1 MDRFTTTAAL
11 ITEKNAAKRARLSR
25 FGLAG
30 LVLGCLFAQTS
41 TAVVVGAC
49 KGGVHYPT
57 IQQGVAHTP
66 AGGTVSICP
75 GTYPEQVSI
84 NKHLT
89 LTGIASGTT
98 DSVVIAAPAAGVVQ
112 NATSLADPSAGIGAQ
127 VLVVGGVIANF
138 DDIIIDGTNNQI
150 SGCGPDLMAIYYQN
164 SSGTVNHVVARNQ
177 ALSAAL
183 NGCQSG
189 EGIFVESGYGT
200 GGTANVTIENSS
212 VHGYQKNGITA
223 DGSGTTVTISGNY
236 VVGQG
241 PTTGAAENGIQV
253 SDGAAGTIFSNKVV
267 DDVYS
272 PATFGAA
279 GILVFDSGSLT
290 IQSNTVSNTQFGIVI
305 FSDGATD
312 ADNNTISSNSVA
324 ATHADDGMDLCSNG
338 NTVKANTVYA
348 SDGAG
353 IHLDSSCTED
363 GGPTGNGNTVSGNTV
378 NEACAGVLLGSGTG
392 NKLSA
397 NTNFNVIDTTFAG
410 DVCPAGDNTAEVR
423 SAAAKPVPQRHR

>member
-1 MDRFTTTAAL
+1 MDRFTTTAAAL
-11 ITEKNAAKRARLSR
+11 VTRKNAVMRTRLSR
-25 FGLAG
+25 LGLAG
-30 LVLGCLFAQTS
+30 LILGCLFTQTS
-41 TAVVVGAC
+41 VAVVVGAC

-57 IQQGVAHTP
+57 IQEGVTHAP

-75 GTYPEQVSI
+75 DTYPEQVSI

-89 LTGIASGTT
+89 LTGIASGTA
-98 DSVVIAAPAAGVVQ
+98 DSVVIAAPAAGIVQ
-112 NATSLADPSAGIGAQ
+112 NATSLADNTAGIAAQ

-138 DDIIIDGTNNQI
+138 DNLIIDGTNSQI
-150 SGCGPDLMAIYYQN
+150 SGCAPDLMGIYYQN
-164 SSGTVNHVVARNQ
+164 SSGTVNHVVTRNQ
-177 ALSAAL
+177 ALTAAL

-253 SDGAAGTIFSNKVV
+253 SDGAAGTVFSNKIM
-267 DDVYS
+267 DDVYA
-272 PATFGAA
+272 PATAGAS
-279 GILVFDSGSLT
+279 GIIVFDSGSLT
-290 IQSNTVSNTQFGIVI
+290 IQSNTVNNTQFGIVV
-305 FSDGATD
+305 FSDGAPN
-312 ADNNTISSNSVA
+312 ADNNTITGNNIS

-338 NTVKANTVYA
+338 NTVKANVVYA

-353 IHLDSSCTED
+353 IHLDSTCTED
-363 GGPTGNGNTVSGNTV
+363 GAPTGNGNTVSGNTV

-392 NKLSA
+392 NRLSA
-397 NTNFNVIDTTFAG
+397 NSTFNVIDTTFAG
-410 DVCPAGDNTAEVR
+410 DACPAGDDTADVR
-423 SAAAKPVPQRHR
+423 VAKHAAQRHR